1 MAITKKTIDVSA
13 YQNYVDWEKVK
24 ADGVEYVILRCGT
37 GYPENHVDA
46 KFVQNVTACNKLGIP
61 VGVYWFSYATN
72 VGEAKAEAKFVLN
85 LIRKYRIDLP
95 VVYDFE
101 YDSVKKANAKGIKVT
116 KQLATEMAKAFL
128 STIQEAK
135 YYAMIYSN
143 GDYLN
148 NYFDS
153 SITKEYDLWY
163 AAWPSKAVDYT
174 KDKPSRSCGI
184 WQYGSSVVNGISGK
198 VDTNVAYRD
207 YVTIIKKAG
216 LNNLPKENITNPT
229 APNVPSTPSTPSVPS
244 QQETQ
249 QVKLTNAKTYLR
261 SVKTDTI
268 LSDVAS
274 MLYTCT
280 KRPVTAAGDSFDTAM
295 NYIIQS
301 NGTKFII
308 DLADY
313 IKANKK

>member
-1 MAITKKTIDVSA
+1 MSITKKTIDVSA

-37 GYPENHVDA
+37 GYPDNHVDA
-46 KFVQNVTACNKLGIP
+46 RFVQNVTACNKLGIP

-72 VGEAKAEAKFVLN
+72 AGEARAEAKFVLN
-85 LIRKYRIDLP
+85 LIKKYRIDLP

-116 KQLATEMAKAFL
+116 KQLASEMARAFL
-128 STIQEAK
+128 DTIQEAK

-148 NYFDS
+148 NYFDA

-184 WQYGSSVVNGISGK
+184 WQYGSSVVDGISGK

-216 LNNLPKENITNPT
+216 LNNLPKENITDPT
-229 APNVPSTPSTPSVPS
+229 SPNIPSTPS

-249 QVKLTNAKTYLR
+249 QVKLTDAKNYLR
-261 SVKTDTI
+261 SAKADII

-280 KRPVTAAGDSFDTAM
+280 KRPVTNMGDSFDTAM

>member
-1 MAITKKTIDVSA
+1 MSITKKTIDVSA

-37 GYPENHVDA
+37 GYPDNHVDVR
-46 KFVQNVTACNKLGIP
+46 FVQNVTACNKLGIP

-72 VGEAKAEAKFVLN
+72 TGEARAEAKFVLN
-85 LIRKYRIDLP
+85 LIKKYRIDLP

-116 KQLATEMAKAFL
+116 KQLASEMARAFL
-128 STIQEAK
+128 DTIQEAK

-148 NYFDS
+148 NYFDA

-184 WQYGSSVVNGISGK
+184 WQYGSSVVDGISGK

-216 LNNLPKENITNPT
+216 LNNLPKENITDPT
-229 APNVPSTPSTPSVPS
+229 SPNIPSTPS

-249 QVKLTNAKTYLR
+249 QVKLTDAKNYLR
-261 SVKTDTI
+261 STKADII

-280 KRPVTAAGDSFDTAM
+280 KRPVTTVGDSFDTAI

-301 NGTKFII
+301 NGSKFII

>member
-1 MAITKKTIDVSA
+1 MSITKKTIDVSA

-37 GYPENHVDA
+37 GYPDNHVDA
-46 KFVQNVTACNKLGIP
+46 RFVQNVTACNKLGIP

-72 VGEAKAEAKFVLN
+72 AGESRAEAKFVLN
-85 LIRKYRIDLP
+85 LIKKYRIDLP

-116 KQLATEMAKAFL
+116 KQLASEMARAFL
-128 STIQEAK
+128 DTIQEAK

-148 NYFDS
+148 NYFDA

-184 WQYGSSVVNGISGK
+184 WQYGSSVVDGISGK

-216 LNNLPKENITNPT
+216 LNNLPKENITDPT
-229 APNVPSTPSTPSVPS
+229 SPNIPSTPS

-249 QVKLTNAKTYLR
+249 QVKLTDAKNYLR
-261 SVKTDTI
+261 SAKADII

-280 KRPVTAAGDSFDTAM
+280 KRPVTTVGDSFDTAI

>member
-37 GYPENHVDA
+37 GYPDNHVDA
-46 KFVQNVTACNKLGIP
+46 RFVQNVTACNKLGIP

-72 VGEAKAEAKFVLN
+72 AGEAKAEANFVLN

-101 YDSVKKANAKGIKVT
+101 YDSVKKANAKGIKIT

-128 STIQEAK
+128 DTIQEAK

-148 NYFDS
+148 NYFDA

-198 VDTNVAYRD
+198 VDTNVAYID
-207 YVTIIKKAG
+207 YVTIVKKAG
-216 LNNLPKENITNPT
+216 LNHLPKDTVTPT
-229 APNVPSTPSTPSVPS
+229 TPPPAAPTTPSTPSIPN

-249 QVKLTNAKTYLR
+249 QVKLTNAKSYLR
-261 SVKTDTI
+261 SVKADTI
-268 LSDVAS
+268 LADIAS
-274 MLYTCT
+274 MLYTNT
-280 KRPVTAAGDSFDTAM
+280 KRPVTTVGDSFDTAM
-295 NYIIQS
+295 NYIIQC

-313 IKANKK
+313 IKSIK

>member
-13 YQNYVDWEKVK
+13 YQEYVDWEQVK

-37 GYPENHVDA
+37 GYPQNHADA
-46 KFVQNVTACNKLGIP
+46 RFVQNVTACNKLKIP

-72 VGEAKAEAKFVLN
+72 AGEAKAEANFVLN

-101 YDSVKKANAKGIKVT
+101 YDSVKKANAKGIKIT
-116 KQLATEMAKAFL
+116 KQLASEMARAFL
-128 STIQEAK
+128 STIQNAK

-153 SITKEYDLWY
+153 DITKEYDLWY
-163 AAWPSKAVDYT
+163 AAWPNKTVDPT

-184 WQYGSSVVNGISGK
+184 WQYGSSTVKGINGK

-216 LNNLPKENITNPT
+216 LNNLPKDPIDPVNPPVVT
-229 APNVPSTPSTPSVPS
+229 TPTTPSVPS

-249 QVKLTNAKTYLR
+249 QVKLTNAKAYLR
-261 SVKTDTI
+261 SVKADTI
-268 LSDVAS
+268 LTDIAS

-280 KRPVTAAGDSFDTAM
+280 KRPVTNVGDSFDTSV

-313 IKANKK
+313 LKNFK

>member
-13 YQNYVDWEKVK
+13 YQEYIDWEKVK

-37 GYPENHVDA
+37 GYPNNHVDA
-46 KFVQNVTACNKLGIP
+46 RFYQNVTACNKLGIP

-72 VGEAKAEAKFVLN
+72 VGEAKAEANFVLN

-101 YDSVKKANAKGIKVT
+101 YDSVKKANAKGIKIT

-128 STIQEAK
+128 NTIQDAK

-148 NYFDS
+148 NYFDA
-153 SITKEYDLWY
+153 SITKEFDLWY
-163 AAWPSKAVDYT
+163 AAWPSKPVDYT

-184 WQYGSSVVNGISGK
+184 WQYGSSTVNGINGK

-207 YVTIIKKAG
+207 YVAIIKNAG
-216 LNNLPKENITNPT
+216 LNNLPKDNVTTPSAPSTPT
-229 APNVPSTPSTPSVPS
+229 TPSTPSVPS
-244 QQETQ
+244 QEETQ
-249 QVKLTNAKTYLR
+249 EVKLANAKTYLR
-261 SVKTDTI
+261 TVKLDTI
-268 LSDVAS
+268 LTDIAS
-274 MLYTCT
+274 MLYTNT
-280 KRPVTAAGDSFDTAM
+280 KRPVTQSGDSFNTAM

-313 IKANKK
+313 IKSIKK

>member
-1 MAITKKTIDVSA
+1 MSITKKTIDVSA

-37 GYPENHVDA
+37 GYPDNHVDA
-46 KFVQNVTACNKLGIP
+46 RFVQNVTACNKLGIP

-72 VGEAKAEAKFVLN
+72 AGEARAEAKFVLN
-85 LIRKYRIDLP
+85 LIKKYRIDLP

-116 KQLATEMAKAFL
+116 KQLASEMARAFL
-128 STIQEAK
+128 DTIQEAK

-148 NYFDS
+148 NYFDT

-184 WQYGSSVVNGISGK
+184 WQYGSSVVDGISGK

-216 LNNLPKENITNPT
+216 LNNLPKENITDPT
-229 APNVPSTPSTPSVPS
+229 SPNIPSTPS

-249 QVKLTNAKTYLR
+249 QVKLTDAKNYLR
-261 SVKTDTI
+261 SAKADII

-280 KRPVTAAGDSFDTAM
+280 KRPVTTVGDSFDTAM